1 MEHQNFV
8 PGSGK
13 TQCMGCMQFYNAE
26 FDVCPF
32 CGYQKD
38 TPVKAPW
45 HIKPGT
51 LLVGRYVIG
60 RVVGYGGFGVTYI
73 AWDTMLKRRIAIKE
87 YLPSEFA
94 TRMADEQEIMLLDGE
109 KQLSQYQ
116 KGLDRFLQEGKR
128 LAQVG
133 DISGI
138 VHMYN
143 CFQANGTAYITMEFL
158 DGRTLEEYLAEK
170 GHLTEQETLDLMMP
184 VLEALQSVHEKGII
198 HRDISPDN
206 IFLTADN
213 EGHLHAKLIDFG
225 ASRFATTSHS
235 KSLTVL
241 IRPGYSPEEQYRS
254 NGQQGTFTDVYAVAA
269 CMYRM
274 VTGQQPP
281 DALERR
287 SRIEAKKPD
296 LLQEPGRLNPD
307 LSSNFETA
315 LLNALNVRVEDRTAS
330 ISDFQEELVSFEPV
344 KRRGDSI
351 RRIDFLRWPLWAKIG
366 VPVAGAAALALLVL
380 AAVWVFSSPSS
391 SYALPEGMTR
401 VPDFITASLDE
412 AQGWAD
418 ESHLLLTSS
427 GAEYSPNMTADL
439 VLSQDTMAGTVVR
452 ENTNIS
458 VIISCSQ
465 ETYQMPDVRGMA
477 QEEALAALTCMGLAV
492 DTQEGSYDGLAAGAV
507 AGQSTEPGAEIH
519 TGDAVTLTLSAGSG
533 RAGTVPK
540 LEGLSYEEALA
551 AAESA
556 GVNLVVKAR
565 PFTDAYQDG
574 QVMQQSPGAGGSV
587 SAGQTV
593 EIQVAQQPRSFAM
606 PNLLFKSQDEALHL
620 LQNIGLSADVQ
631 EETSDAVMSGLVL
644 SQSTA
649 AGQQVTPGG
658 RVSLSVSK
666 GGTPVN
672 MPDVVGKTEDE
683 ARQALSTCRLALN
696 VEYGYDAG
704 KAEGTVLSQDPV
716 SGAPVARGSTVS
728 IVVCS
733 KAGLVAVSDVMGKSS
748 ADAKTMLEGQKLK
761 VQLNEVYSDSAAGT
775 VIAQLPN
782 AGSMQPEGTVIVLTV
797 SKGKQPAPTPA
808 PTPTPAPDPTPTPE
822 PDPTPTPTPTPE
834 PAPTWSDWM
843 TSLPAGVTQSS
854 YYIETKT
861 QYSYRTRET
870 TTSES
875 SSMPGWTQV
884 SASTHWGDYGAWS
897 DWQDGAVYAS
907 DSRQVE
913 TRVVYGYYYFQCY
926 NCGARMWGWDMTCPK
941 WAGGCGVGYID
952 RGSWAQMWSTL
963 SWTDANCQEY
973 GGTGKYITYAF
984 SDGRWF
990 QWGNGDG
997 GPKTQYRYRDRTQVT
1012 VYTYER
1018 WTSWTG
1024 YSDTYRAADTNTQV
1038 RTRTLY
1044 RYKKR

>member
-1 MEHQNFV
+1 MEQQNFV

-170 GHLTEQETLDLMMP
+170 GRLTEQETLDLMMP

-477 QEEALAALTCMGLAV
+477 QEEALAALTCMDLAV

-797 SKGKQPAPTPA
+797 SKGKQPAPAPA

-822 PDPTPTPTPTPE
+822 PDPTPTPTPTPTPE

-884 SASTHWGDYGAWS
+884 SASTYWGDYGAWS

-913 TRVVYGYYYFQCY
+913 TRVVYPYYYFQCSV
-926 NCGARMWGWDMTCPK
+926 CGAHMHVYGYGCLT
-941 WAGGCGVGYID
+941 WADGCGRNTVYE
-952 RGSWAQMWSTL
+952 GSWHEMWNTTPWDSAGL
-963 SWTDANCQEY
+963 YEFH
-973 GGTGKYITYAF
+973 GTGKYATDIW
-984 SDGRWF
+984 GERWF
-990 QWGNGDG
+990 KLNDAS
-997 GPKTQYRYRDRTQVT
+997 PKTQYRYRDRTQVT